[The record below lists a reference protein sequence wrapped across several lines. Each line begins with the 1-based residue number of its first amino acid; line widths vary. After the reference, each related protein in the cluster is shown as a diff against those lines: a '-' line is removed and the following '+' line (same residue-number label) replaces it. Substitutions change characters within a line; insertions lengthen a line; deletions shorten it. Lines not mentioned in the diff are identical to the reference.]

1 MGICVKTKIVYNN
14 ATIDAIRIPSNTD
27 TAAWDDA
34 EYASPLIDDVP
45 RSWAKYKVVFEPLII
60 F

>member
-14 ATIDAIRIPSNTD
+14 ATIDANRIPSNTD

-45 RSWAKYKVVFEPLII
+45 RSWAKYKEVFKTT
-60 F
+60 